1 MVLIAPMDSV
11 GSGGH
16 GMMRAGMMAMVLVL
30 GGAFVFAG
38 CSPAGKVQRTLS
50 LNNLHIRAAIAEDE
64 GDWDEA
70 YALWSEYVDRRPQS
84 ALAEYRLGMVEMRLG
99 MYRDAVGH
107 LRVAHDLKP
116 GNVEYI
122 EALAGALVASGD
134 TDGLMTL
141 LRQTVDE
148 GEAGS
153 GYLRMGRYA
162 QEAGLLDEAR
172 EALSLAVVN
181 ARGESAQPY
190 IAMADFGRAT
200 GDRELEI
207 RNLRYALWFDRTDP
221 VIGDRLESLGVIPG
235 PSLALEPEF

>member
-1 MVLIAPMDSV
+1 
-11 GSGGH
+11 
-16 GMMRAGMMAMVLVL
+16 MMRAGVLAIVLVLVLVL
-30 GGAFVFAG
+30 GGVFVLGG
-38 CSPAGKVQRTLS
+38 CGPSNNVRRTLS
-50 LNNLHIRAAIAEDE
+50 LNNLHIRAAVAEDE

-99 MYRDAVGH
+99 RYRDAVGH

-116 GNVEYI
+116 GDVEYI
-122 EALAGALVASGD
+122 EALAEALIASGD
-134 TDGLMTL
+134 TEGLMTL

-148 GEAGS
+148 GEPGS

-172 EALSLAVVN
+172 EALSLAIVQG
-181 ARGESAQPY
+181 RGLSAEPY

-200 GDRELEI
+200 GNRALEL
-207 RNLRYALWFDRTDP
+207 RNLRYALWFDRTNP
-221 VIGDRLESLGVIPG
+221 EISSRLESLGVIPG
-235 PSLALEPEF
+235 PSLVLEPEF